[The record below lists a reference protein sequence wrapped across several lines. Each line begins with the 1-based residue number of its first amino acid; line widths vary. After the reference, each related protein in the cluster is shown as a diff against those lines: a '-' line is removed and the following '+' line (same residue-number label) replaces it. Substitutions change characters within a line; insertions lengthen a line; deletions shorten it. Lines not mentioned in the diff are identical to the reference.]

1 MKVSIAS
8 LICSLVT
15 THKRPSPCDIIL
27 PQYSK
32 GTFIPVFFLLVLCV
46 LFWSGNF
53 IVGRSIHEDVG
64 PMQLALFRWAGAA
77 IIVLPIFVKSFSH
90 IRSAVKSH
98 FFILS
103 LLALLGITAF
113 NTLLYVG
120 LQTTIATNA
129 LLINSFVPVL
139 ILVFSYFIL
148 KISVSV
154 KQSVGIFLSTFGVI
168 FLIIKGEVASLSLIE
183 INNGDFWVIAS
194 SVSWALYSV
203 LVRFK
208 PKGLNDFEY
217 FTAIVYIGLFWLVL
231 IYSSM
236 DHSPMTDLMLFENY
250 YPQFLYVA
258 IFPSVISYYFW
269 HQGIKEIGANKTG
282 QFTHLMPLFGAILAY
297 LYLDERLHAYHFIGA
312 FLIAVGI
319 YLSLFS
325 KQEKCTSEI

>member
-1 MKVSIAS
+1 
-8 LICSLVT
+8 
-15 THKRPSPCDIIL
+15 
-27 PQYSK
+27 
-32 GTFIPVFFLLVLCV
+32 
-46 LFWSGNF
+46 
-53 IVGRSIHEDVG
+53 
-64 PMQLALFRWAGAA
+64 MQLAIYRWLGAA
-77 IIVLPIFVKSFSH
+77 IIVLPIFIKSFSH
-90 IRSAVKSH
+90 ILSAFKSH
-98 FFILS
+98 FVILS

-120 LQTTIATNA
+120 LQSTTATNA

-148 KISVSV
+148 KINVSI
-154 KQSVGIFLSTFGVI
+154 KQSVGIFLSTCGVV

-194 SVSWALYSV
+194 SLAWALYSV

-231 IYSSM
+231 IYSFM
-236 DHSPMTDLMLFENY
+236 DGSPTTDLMLFEKY
-250 YPQFLYVA
+250 YPYFLYVA

-282 QFTHLMPLFGAILAY
+282 QFTHLMPLFGAVLAY
-297 LYLDERLHAYHFIGA
+297 LFLGERLHAYHVIGA
-312 FLIAVGI
+312 LLIAVGI

-325 KQEKCTSEI
+325 KTVKRSIQTS